1 MSDMYL
7 SFVIT
12 VFASMSPLTMTAQSA
27 GMPSAAT
34 LRMTFSSMESTATS
48 DDTITFLWA
57 HTTSD
62 PE

>member
-1 MSDMYL
+1 
-7 SFVIT
+7 
-12 VFASMSPLTMTAQSA
+12 MSPLTMTAQSA